1 MTTSNSS
8 GSPRLRHT
16 RQFAIDIPP
25 ESRTESGFEMG
36 MGHFMDFALSSEQ
49 RLMVDTVRRFVQT
62 ELIPLE
68 RGIEDSGALDPAMAR
83 VVFEKSRALG
93 FYAMNIP
100 EQYGGGGLS
109 AVDTMLVEEQFGHT
123 KDILIRRA
131 FGNVYESL
139 LEGTTAQKERWL
151 LPAVRGERTC
161 SIAITEPDAG
171 SDAAAIKTRAER
183 DGQGWTLNGNK
194 HFISDGLYSDF
205 FIVSAVTDP
214 EARPRHVSL
223 FLVDKAMPGVVV
235 GRDQKMMGLTGTS
248 HVELYFEKVSLGPE
262 HLLGSEGQGLALAY
276 STLGRVRLGQVG
288 ARAVGKSSRLLMLM
302 TQHANERRQFGKA
315 IGEFQMIQQMIA
327 DSVVEINAARLL
339 LLRAA
344 WEIDQ
349 GRDARDWIS
358 MVKINAAETL
368 GRVADRAVQ
377 VFGGAGYSRALPIE
391 QLYRDARIY
400 RIYDGTSEIHRTVV
414 AKSALRHG
422 AALWD
427 IGA

>member
-1 MTTSNSS
+1 M
-8 GSPRLRHT
+8 
-16 RQFAIDIPP
+16 QFDL
-25 ESRTESGFEMG
+25 TE
-36 MGHFMDFALSSEQ
+36 EQ
-49 RLMVDTVRRFVQT
+49 TMIVGTVRRFVET

-68 RGIEDSGALDPAMAR
+68 DEIEETGRLDPDKAR
-83 VVFEKSRALG
+83 AIFEKSRALG

-139 LEGTTAQKERWL
+139 LEGTDAQKARWL

-161 SIAITEPDAG
+161 SIAITEPGAG
-171 SDAAAIKTRAER
+171 SDAAAITTRAVR
-183 DGQGWTLNGNK
+183 DGEGWQLFGNK
-194 HFISDGLYSDF
+194 HFISDGEFSDF
-205 FIVSAVTDP
+205 FVVSAVTDP
-214 EARPRHVSL
+214 AARPRHVSL
-223 FLVDKAMPGVVV
+223 FLVDKDMPRLTV
-235 GRDQKMMGLTGTS
+235 GRNQPMMGLTGTS
-248 HVELYFEKVSLGPE
+248 HVELFFEGVKLRPE
-262 HLLGSEGQGLALAY
+262 NLLGAQGNGLAIAY
-276 STLGRVRLGQVG
+276 GTLGRVRLAQVG
-288 ARAVGKSSRLLMLM
+288 ARAIGKACRLATLM
-302 TQHANERRQFGKA
+302 TSYANERKQFGSA

-327 DSVVEINAARLL
+327 DSVIEINAARLM

-349 GRDARDWIS
+349 GRNPRDWIS
-358 MVKINAAETL
+358 MVKVEAAETL

-377 VFGGAGYSRALPIE
+377 IFGGMGYCREMPIE
-391 QLYRDARIY
+391 RLYRDARIY
-400 RIYDGTSEIHRTVV
+400 RIFDGTSEIHRTIV
-414 AKSALRHG
+414 ARGALKRG